1 MKDQANEFILKTLS
15 LPSEVLAVIER
26 LFEVVKPEAL
36 YSEPVEA
43 GDHML
48 ITASELIV
56 TMGAGYGGG
65 GGGSP
70 EDDDE
75 ENDENDTSFG
85 AGGGGGGGGFSM
97 GRPVAVISIG
107 PKGVRVDPI
116 VDPTK
121 IAIAFFT
128 TFAAMAMTLSK
139 IRRLK
144 G

>member
-1 MKDQANEFILKTLS
+1 MKDQSNEFILKTLS

-36 YSEPVEA
+36 YSEPIEA
-43 GDHML
+43 GDHMV
-48 ITASELIV
+48 ITASEILV

-65 GGGSP
+65 GGGIP
-70 EDDDE
+70 EDGDE
-75 ENDENDTSFG
+75 ENEENDTSFG
-85 AGGGGGGGGFSM
+85 SGGGGGGYSM

-128 TFAAMAMTLSK
+128 TLAAMAMTLSQV
-139 IRRLK
+139 RRLK
-144 G
+144 